1 MPTQREVGL
10 ETIKLKWEDA
20 WLPLTIGLAGV
31 VVVAIVWLF
40 IYAINHRTPYA
51 GPRIDYA
58 KVTNEMVVT
67 YPGGRVV
74 TLELNQV
81 GSVLD
86 ASLQAPSTDAWRKS
100 DGGSVSSASAASLAS
115 STADSSVIHFPKFDG
130 QVYFDQRTRAVTFA
144 GNDQLTRIL
153 KVDGSMID
161 DDRHDLSRERVVI
174 RYPSGATRT
183 VFLSYGSIKSVLFDS
198 GLATGSTT
206 CMLAAKEFEVFSAGV
221 MPAGVSDP
229 SQCQVNGSLSAVLDI
244 DGDYTFTV
252 TKYKPIDDPSA
263 MMVVDKFYT
272 SGNGE
277 ARRYL
282 NQ

>member
-10 ETIKLKWEDA
+10 EASKLKWEDA
-20 WLPLTIGLAGV
+20 WLPLTIGLAV
-31 VVVAIVWLF
+31 LVAAAVIWLF
-40 IYAINHRTPYA
+40 VFALNHRTHYA

-81 GSVLD
+81 GNVLD
-86 ASLQAPSTDAWRKS
+86 ASLQAPSTDSWRKP
-100 DGGSVSSASAASLAS
+100 DGDSASSATLAV
-115 STADSSVIHFPKFDG
+115 DSSEIHFPKFDG
-130 QVYFDQRTRAVTFA
+130 QVYFDQHTRAVTFA

-174 RYPSGATRT
+174 RYPGGATRT
-183 VFLSYGSIKSVLFDS
+183 VVLSYGSIKSVLFDS

-206 CMLAAKEFEVFSAGV
+206 CMLATKEFEVFSSGV

-229 SQCQVNGSLSAVLDI
+229 SQCQANGSLSAVLDI

-252 TKYKPIDDPSA
+252 TKYKPGDDPKA

-272 SGNGE
+272 SGNVE